1 VHDRKYAIKGANE
14 MSTWMP
20 SNDHAQ
26 FDLFCEPVEEFEHLP
41 AIKAEPPKYESELP
55 AEDEDASLD
64 GLILAGLVAPY

>member
-1 VHDRKYAIKGANE
+1 

-26 FDLFCEPVEEFEHLP
+26 FDSICEPLDEFDPLP
-41 AIKAEPPKYESELP
+41 AVKAEPPKFETELP
-55 AEDEDASLD
+55 AENEDASLD

>member
-1 VHDRKYAIKGANE
+1 

-20 SNDHAQ
+20 SNEHAQ
-26 FDLFCEPVEEFEHLP
+26 FDMLCEPLQDDELLP
-41 AIKAEPPKYESELP
+41 AVKAEPPQYESELP